1 MLVCPDKPRSYDAPC
16 MQAVCALACGLPRS
30 SGEHLHRIARQ
41 VGARPSRTVLGTS
54 LEACDTRSVMTI
66 LVSQA
71 AINQRCPFSPR
82 TRPA

>member
-1 MLVCPDKPRSYDAPC
+1 MH
-16 MQAVCALACGLPRS
+16 AVNASNRGLPRS
-30 SGEHLHRIARQ
+30 RGEHLHRMARQ

-54 LEACDTRSVMTI
+54 LEACDTRSVMMI

-71 AINQRCPFSPR
+71 AISQRCPFRPR